1 MKTIYSSAQRVLIW
15 LGPPQNDS
23 DFVIDALRT
32 GHLDS
37 LNLLRFTDS
46 LELLLRRSWFGR
58 VWIAQ
63 ELTLS
68 SQSPTVHVGFQT
80 ISWDA
85 FSVAIRS
92 VWTRLCAKEEP
103 PSTGGS
109 QYLECF
115 TKIAIWRLG
124 DAVYPPALEARAEVV
139 QQLIDMRNSGPSTPF
154 SQQFFRTIYL
164 QAKDSRDKVFGLLG
178 FSSFKRSP
186 ITADYTKPI
195 SRVFAEAA
203 ATIMQDDFYTYIDLQ
218 LWSYRILSED
228 RWANWVPDLLSFRV
242 TERHKKSWH
251 APQPHALKECL
262 ERAHGTAPIIDFSA
276 DFRTFSTV
284 GTLMGTIVASKR
296 GLICDEPWES
306 DVRNTGPGIS
316 LDQKKTL
323 FTSLRQ
329 KSIHESNS
337 EGTKLATKTF
347 TWSTQV
353 FMTNSGLLGATTDI
367 NWPLRNISDGQSI
380 VAGLF
385 GIDIPFVLS
394 PTKDGKYQLQAVAYI
409 EDHVL
414 GNKHIE
420 GLKPGQDWR
429 DLVKEGK
436 LQTFTIV

>member
-1 MKTIYSSAQRVLIW
+1 MADTNTPPFPGPPFSPLGHTEIRLVEIHPGEFDDPIAISINSVDLANNPSYDALSYVWDPQDGTINPTSPVKPALVINHDSYPINLGPNLDAAIRYLRLKPDSLRGTQAPQILWIDALCINQEIVLERNHQVGLMKTIYSSAQRVLIW

-23 DFVIDALRT
+23 DLVIDALRT

-37 LNLLRFTDS
+37 LNLLRFIDS

-92 VWTRLCAKEEP
+92 VWTRLCAKEELLC
-103 PSTGGS
+103 TGGS

-115 TKIAIWRLG
+115 TKTAIWGLG

-154 SQQFFRTIYL
+154 NQQFFRTIYL

-203 ATIMQDDFYTYIDLQ
+203 ATIMQDDFYTYVDLQ
-218 LWSYRILSED
+218 LWSYRILGGDS
-228 RWANWVPDLLSFRV
+228 WAN
-242 TERHKKSWH
+242 
-251 APQPHALKECL
+251 
-262 ERAHGTAPIIDFSA
+262 
-276 DFRTFSTV
+276 
-284 GTLMGTIVASKR
+284 
-296 GLICDEPWES
+296 
-306 DVRNTGPGIS
+306 
-316 LDQKKTL
+316 
-323 FTSLRQ
+323 
-329 KSIHESNS
+329 
-337 EGTKLATKTF
+337 
-347 TWSTQV
+347 
-353 FMTNSGLLGATTDI
+353 
-367 NWPLRNISDGQSI
+367 
-380 VAGLF
+380 
-385 GIDIPFVLS
+385 
-394 PTKDGKYQLQAVAYI
+394 
-409 EDHVL
+409 
-414 GNKHIE
+414 
-420 GLKPGQDWR
+420 
-429 DLVKEGK
+429 
-436 LQTFTIV
+436 